1 MRKYIKNA
9 VASLLLVVFLISF
22 YLPAFAAGQPSSY
35 SDSYNSGQRGVV
47 CTTLSGTGAAA
58 YYTGN
63 YTYDKLDDLSSSQLL
78 SALRTLT
85 TSRHSYTSTYNDC
98 KNKAEQTDCQNEDG
112 KVLLLYTS
120 VSTTASCNS
129 GWNREHVWPK
139 SLGGYETSGPGADLH
154 HIRPTDDKVNS
165 DRGNLKYG
173 NLNGGTASYGNQA
186 ASGVL
191 GGYKGSYFEP
201 LDNAKGDVARICLY
215 MYVRYGGSS
224 SYTCNSITNVF
235 QSIDVLLEWCALDP
249 VDTWEM
255 GRNEVVE
262 DIQGNRNVFI
272 DYPELAWLLFGKSV
286 PTNMTTPSG
295 GKDTT
300 GSGNT
305 GSGNTD
311 SGNTGGSTGGNTGGN
326 TDSGNTGGNTGGST
340 GGSTGGNTD
349 SGNTGG
355 STGGNIGGST
365 GGNTGSGGNSGGNTG
380 VDSIVAIVEND
391 ADKLL
396 ILLALGACDA
406 ALLEGITD

>member
-1 MRKYIKNA
+1 
-9 VASLLLVVFLISF
+9 
-22 YLPAFAAGQPSSY
+22 
-35 SDSYNSGQRGVV
+35 
-47 CTTLSGTGAAA
+47 
-58 YYTGN
+58 
-63 YTYDKLDDLSSSQLL
+63 
-78 SALRTLT
+78 
-85 TSRHSYTSTYNDC
+85 
-98 KNKAEQTDCQNEDG
+98 
-112 KVLLLYTS
+112 
-120 VSTTASCNS
+120 
-129 GWNREHVWPK
+129 
-139 SLGGYETSGPGADLH
+139 
-154 HIRPTDDKVNS
+154 
-165 DRGNLKYG
+165 
-173 NLNGGTASYGNQA
+173 
-186 ASGVL
+186 
-191 GGYKGSYFEP
+191 
-201 LDNAKGDVARICLY
+201 

-355 STGGNIGGST
+355 STGGNTGGST

-391 ADKLL
+391 VDMLL
-396 ILLALGACDA
+396 VLLALGACDA